1 MPNRYLKENFFA
13 IMDIRPTAWKEV
25 EDHVIHPCKH
35 RNRKM
40 MSFQNIFPIAIIIII
55 CPLRSPFMRNI

>member
-1 MPNRYLKENFFA
+1 MPDRYLKEIFRRYGHTSNPVK
-13 IMDIRPTAWKEV
+13 RV
-25 EDHVIHPCKH
+25 EAHVIHPCKH

-55 CPLRSPFMRNI
+55 CLLRSPFMRNT